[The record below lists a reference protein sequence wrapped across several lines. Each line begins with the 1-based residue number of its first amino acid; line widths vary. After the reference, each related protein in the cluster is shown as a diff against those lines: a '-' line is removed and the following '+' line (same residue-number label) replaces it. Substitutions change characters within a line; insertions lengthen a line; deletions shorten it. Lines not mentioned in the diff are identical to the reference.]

1 MSGHSRQ
8 TFIFTNYLDRV
19 TLATI
24 RDKGLCP
31 CPRCLVPKSEL
42 DQTGTMHDRSFRLEN
57 VRIYL
62 FNAVKAAR
70 KAIYK
75 KANAI
80 TGVAVNKHLKET
92 SSVPTLVSKSL
103 LAVLVRTS

>member
-1 MSGHSRQ
+1 M
-8 TFIFTNYLDRV
+8 
-19 TLATI
+19 
-24 RDKGLCP
+24 
-31 CPRCLVPKSEL
+31 PKSEL
-42 DQTGTMHDRSFRLEN
+42 DQTGTKCDSSFRLEN

-62 FNAVKAAR
+62 SNAVKAAR

-92 SSVPTLVSKSL
+92 SSVPTLVSKRL
-103 LAVLVRTS
+103 LSVLVHD